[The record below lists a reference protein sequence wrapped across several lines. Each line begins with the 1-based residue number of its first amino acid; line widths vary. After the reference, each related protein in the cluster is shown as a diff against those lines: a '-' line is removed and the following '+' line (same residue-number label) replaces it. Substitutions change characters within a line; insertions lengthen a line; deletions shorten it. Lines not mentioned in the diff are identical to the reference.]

1 MIERRSRYD
10 VFDYLE
16 ANPELHVVDLG
27 CGAAGACPFADV
39 LVDIHDHS
47 SRFEDKK
54 FITHDLNV
62 TPFPFKDKEF
72 DFSFTSHILEHIKEP
87 IPFLQEIV
95 RISKSGYI
103 EVPSPLIDNLVSG
116 NDGSDPNGHK
126 WWCFLND
133 MKGELILRPRRHIVH
148 RTVDIP
154 ELNKLYPFF
163 RSSFV
168 LELYWEDS
176 IDAVIGDE
184 KYFYENKE
192 YDLSKDHIDT
202 WILGESLLRRAQ

>member
-1 MIERRSRYD
+1 MVKRRSRYD
-10 VFDYLE
+10 VLDHLE
-16 ANPELHVVDLG
+16 VSPELSVVDLG

-39 LVDIHDHS
+39 LVDLYDHS
-47 SRFEDKK
+47 SKFEDKK
-54 FITHDLNV
+54 FVVHDLNK
-62 TPFPFKDKEF
+62 TPFPFEDNEF

-87 IPFLQEIV
+87 IPFLEEVV

-103 EVPSPLIDNLVSG
+103 EVPTALIDNLVSG
-116 NDGSDPNGHK
+116 NDRTDPNGHK
-126 WWCFLND
+126 WWCFFND
-133 MKGELILRPRRHIVH
+133 FEGKLILRPRRHIVH

-176 IDAVIGDE
+176 IDVEMGDE
-184 KYFYENKE
+184 KYFYEEKE
-192 YDLSKDHIDT
+192 YDLSKDIIEP
-202 WILGESLLRRAQ
+202 WVLGESVLRRMQ